1 MPSGADRSSTDLSA
15 PTSALIGTA
24 AGSTV
29 AEVRSGIPIAVM
41 SAMAFGLSGPMAA
54 ALLAAGW
61 SAGAAVT
68 ARVVIAALV
77 LVVPGVRALRRSSD
91 ARFDW
96 SLLRGNVGTIVV
108 YGTLA
113 VAGAQLCYF
122 YAVSRLPVGVAL
134 LVEYT
139 APIAVVAWMWLVHRQ
154 RPRGLTVVGA
164 GIALCG
170 LPLLLDVSTWWGG
183 SGGPDKGV
191 DLLGVAWAL
200 AAMVGAAAYFVM
212 SADDSTG
219 LPPITLAA
227 SGLVVGA
234 VVLGAAGL
242 AGVLP
247 IDVSDSDVS
256 FRAATVP
263 WWVPIAV
270 LGVVTAAFAYVTGI
284 VATRKLGS
292 RLASFVALSEVVAAI
307 VFAWLLLGQVPM
319 EVQLVGAAVVLV
331 GVVVV
336 RAGEMGRRAT

>member
-1 MPSGADRSSTDLSA
+1 
-15 PTSALIGTA
+15 
-24 AGSTV
+24 
-29 AEVRSGIPIAVM
+29 M

-54 ALLAAGW
+54 ALLASGW

-68 ARVVIAALV
+68 ARVLIAAAV
-77 LVVPGVRALRRSSD
+77 LVVPGIRALRRPSEGPSVDHPSSGN
-91 ARFDW
+91 RIEW
-96 SLLRGNVGTIVV
+96 SLLRRNVGTIVV

-139 APIAVVAWMWLVHRQ
+139 APIAVVGWMWLVHQQ
-154 RPRGLTVVGA
+154 RPGRLTALGA
-164 GIALCG
+164 VIALCG
-170 LPLLLDVSTWWGG
+170 LPLLLDLSTLWGG
-183 SGGPDKGV
+183 SGGSNKGV
-191 DLLGVAWAL
+191 DLVGVAWAL

-242 AGVLP
+242 AGALP
-247 IDVSDSDVS
+247 IEVSDSDVA
-256 FRAATVP
+256 FRSVTAP

-292 RLASFVALSEVVAAI
+292 RLASFVALTEVIAAI
-307 VFAWLLLGQVPM
+307 VFAWLLLGQVPLP
-319 EVQLVGAAVVLV
+319 VQLLGAAVVLV

-336 RAGEMGRRAT
+336 RLGEVRPTTAEPLPPHT